1 MAAPAA
7 AAPAPTA
14 SPLTHRES
22 QQIVWG
28 ILLPVFMGS
37 LDSTILAS
45 ALPTIGRD
53 LGDVHLLPWLITAYL
68 IASTAVTPLYGKI
81 SDIHGRRRTVMAALV
96 IYMAGS
102 LICAL
107 APNLLVLIFGR
118 VVHGLG
124 GGALTSMGMA
134 VLGDLAAPKDRGRYY
149 SYFSATYTTAGA
161 CGPALGGFI
170 SDYVHWSAIFWL
182 NIPMGIVALRLT
194 SERLRRLPR
203 HERPHRLDIVGA
215 VLIVAASVAFMLG
228 LTLAGTRYPWLSP
241 QILGLAGAALALG
254 TLFVIRLLTAPE
266 PLIPVSILS
275 DPVARCALTANTF
288 GWAPIVGLNVF
299 MPTYLQSVLGLSATT
314 AGLSLMVIMVALNTS
329 AGLTGQVIGRVVHYK
344 RLPMLGLVIAIVT
357 LLIMGWNAQGLT
369 VWSVAALLAVLGV
382 GFGPVPPVAMVS
394 LQNTVEA
401 HHLGTAV
408 GTLSFLRNLCA
419 TIVVSIFGALVLVG
433 SARVLP
439 RGVDGLALPAER
451 FAHVFYVA
459 AASLVVSLIALLLMK
474 EKPLRSNRPATGGD
488 AQD

>member
-1 MAAPAA
+1 M
-7 AAPAPTA
+7 
-14 SPLTHRES
+14 
-22 QQIVWG
+22 
-28 ILLPVFMGS
+28 
-37 LDSTILAS
+37 
-45 ALPTIGRD
+45 
-53 LGDVHLLPWLITAYL
+53 HLLPWLITAYL

-107 APNLLVLIFGR
+107 APNLLVLILGR

-124 GGALTSMGMA
+124 GGGLTSMGMA

-182 NIPMGIVALRLT
+182 NIPLGIIALRLT

-203 HERPHRLDIVGA
+203 HERPHRLDVVGA

-228 LTLAGTRYPWLSP
+228 LTLAGSRYPWLSP
-241 QILGLAGAALALG
+241 QVLGLAGAALALG

-266 PLIPVSILS
+266 PLIPISILS

-329 AGLTGQVIGRVVHYK
+329 AGMTGQVIGRVVHYK
-344 RLPMLGLVIAIVT
+344 RLPDARPRDRDRDVVDHGMER
-357 LLIMGWNAQGLT
+357 AQLDAVVGRR
-369 VWSVAALLAVLGV
+369 AARVLGV

-419 TIVVSIFGALVLVG
+419 TIIVSIFGALVLVG

-439 RGVDGLALPAER
+439 RGIDGLALPAER
-451 FAHVFYVA
+451 FTHVFYLA
-459 AASLVVSLIALLLMK
+459 AVSLVVSLIALLLME
-474 EKPLRSNRPATGGD
+474 EKPLRSNRPAATGGD
-488 AQD
+488 AQG

>member
-1 MAAPAA
+1 MP
-7 AAPAPTA
+7 PPA
-14 SPLTHRES
+14 SPLTHREA

-81 SDIHGRRRTVMAALV
+81 SDIHGRRRTVIAALT
-96 IYMAGS
+96 IHMAGS

-124 GGALTSMGMA
+124 GGGLTSMGMA

-182 NIPMGIVALRLT
+182 NIPLGIIALWLT
-194 SERLRRLPR
+194 SERLRKLPR
-203 HERPHRLDIVGA
+203 HERPHRLDVIGA

-228 LTLAGTRYPWLSP
+228 LTLGGSRYPWLSP
-241 QILGLAGAALALG
+241 QVLGLAGAALALG
-254 TLFVIRLLTAPE
+254 TLFVLRLLTAPE

-275 DPVARCALTANTF
+275 DPVARCALAANTF

-299 MPTYLQSVLGLSATT
+299 MPTYLQSVLGLSATS
-314 AGLSLMVIMVALNTS
+314 AGLTLMVIMVD
-329 AGLTGQVIGRVVHYK
+329 
-344 RLPMLGLVIAIVT
+344 
-357 LLIMGWNAQGLT
+357 AQH
-369 VWSVAALLAVLGV
+369 
-382 GFGPVPPVAMVS
+382 
-394 LQNTVEA
+394 Q
-401 HHLGTAV
+401 
-408 GTLSFLRNLCA
+408 RRC
-419 TIVVSIFGALVLVG
+419 
-433 SARVLP
+433 
-439 RGVDGLALPAER
+439 
-451 FAHVFYVA
+451 
-459 AASLVVSLIALLLMK
+459 
-474 EKPLRSNRPATGGD
+474 RPAR
-488 AQD
+488 

>member
-1 MAAPAA
+1 MDATTPAA
-7 AAPAPTA
+7 ASKP
-14 SPLTHRES
+14 PLAHREA

-37 LDSTILAS
+37 VDSTILAS

-81 SDIHGRRRTVMAALV
+81 SDIHGRRRTVMAALTIHMV
-96 IYMAGS
+96 GS

-107 APNLLVLIFGR
+107 SPNLLVLIFGR

-124 GGALTSMGMA
+124 GGGLTSMGMA

-182 NIPMGIVALRLT
+182 NVPVGMIALRLT

-203 HERPHRLDIVGA
+203 HERPHRLDVAGA
-215 VLIVAASVAFMLG
+215 ALIVAASVAFMLG
-228 LTLAGTRYPWLSP
+228 LTLGGSRYPWISP
-241 QILGLAGAALALG
+241 QVLGLAGAALALG
-254 TLFVIRLLTAPE
+254 TLFVLRLLTAPE

-275 DPVARCALTANTF
+275 DKVARCALAANTF

-299 MPTYLQSVLGLSATT
+299 MPTYLQSVLGMSATA
-314 AGLSLMVIMVALNTS
+314 AGLSLMAIMVALNTS

-344 RLPMLGLVIAIVT
+344 RLPVVGLMIAIAT
-357 LLIMGWNAQGLT
+357 LVFMGWNAHSLT
-369 VWSVAALLAVLGV
+369 PWSVAALLALLGV

-394 LQNTVEA
+394 LQNTVEV

-419 TIVVSIFGALVLVG
+419 TIIVAIFGALVLMG

-451 FAHVFYVA
+451 FTHVFYVA
-459 AASLVVSLIALLLMK
+459 AASLVVSLMALLLMD
-474 EKPLRSNRPATGGD
+474 EKPLRSSGPAEDRDPRG
-488 AQD
+488 